1 MTSEPDDIERVPLG
15 SLKRYLATAGWR
27 RQALR
32 SGLELFALGPED
44 DEIEI
49 ILPGTSHA
57 RDAQVRIGQ
66 AIRTLTALEERD
78 PAAVVAA
85 IRAIGYDLIKSRLPD
100 SIIRHDTIKLGTAE
114 EFIRRMA
121 RLLAAS
127 AHAELHASAYFTRV
141 DGVAQRYAE
150 ECRFGHTF
158 RGSFG
163 FTVESPVGPNT
174 IVPGEAPPPAPPL
187 ERRAV
192 QRLARGLRLIEGAI
206 AHEDPGEIVRGYE
219 VGLNAN
225 ACEEL
230 AALVEVPHAGEVRL
244 DIVFS
249 PEWGVPEDVGA
260 APSFEIRHA
269 LSAEIMREAA
279 KALRHSDDERRRTII
294 GLIRTLHSNENP
306 SDLFS
311 ISGTQDVIVEW
322 ASEEHGLIRVRVSL
336 PPEEYLQAV
345 DAHKTGRIVSIHG
358 ELKPPGRF
366 WRLENPRDFTLL

>member
-1 MTSEPDDIERVPLG
+1 MTSEPDDIERIPLG

-27 RQALR
+27 RNALR
-32 SGLELFALGPED
+32 SGLELYSLGPAA

-49 ILPGTSHA
+49 VLPGTSQA
-57 RDAQVRIGQ
+57 RDVFVRIGQ
-66 AIRTLTALEERD
+66 AVHTLTALEGRD
-78 PAAVVAA
+78 TVAVIAA
-85 IRAIGYDLIKSRLPD
+85 IRAISYDLIKSRLPD
-100 SIIRHDTIKLGTAE
+100 SVIRHDTIKLGTAE

-141 DGVAQRYAE
+141 DGVAQRYAD

-174 IVPGEAPPPAPPL
+174 IVPGEAAPPAPPL
-187 ERRAV
+187 ERRTV

-206 AHEDPGEIVRGYE
+206 AREDPGEIVRGYE
-219 VGLNAN
+219 AGLNAN

-230 AALVEVPHAGEVRL
+230 AALVEVPHAGEVRI
-244 DIVFS
+244 DIAFS
-249 PEWGVPEDVGA
+249 PEWGVPDVGA

-279 KALRHSDDERRRTII
+279 KALRHSDEERRRTIV
-294 GLIRTLHSNENP
+294 GKIRTLHSNENP

-322 ASEEHGLIRVRVSL
+322 DSDEHGLIRVRVSL

-345 DAHKTGRIVSIHG
+345 DAHKTGRMVSIHG

>member
-27 RQALR
+27 RDTLR
-32 SGLELFALGPED
+32 SGLELYSLGPAS

-49 ILPGTSHA
+49 VLPGTSRA
-57 RDAQVRIGQ
+57 RDALVRIAQ
-66 AIRTLTALEERD
+66 AVHTLTALEGRD
-78 PAAVVAA
+78 PAEIIAA
-85 IRAIGYDLIKSRLPD
+85 IRAISYDLIKSRLPD
-100 SIIRHDTIKLGTAE
+100 SVIRHDTIKLGTAE

-141 DGVAQRYAE
+141 DGVAQRYAD

-174 IVPGEAPPPAPPL
+174 IEPGAAAPEAPPL
-187 ERRAV
+187 ERRTV
-192 QRLARGLRLIEGAI
+192 HRLARGLRVIEGAI
-206 AHEDPGEIVRGYE
+206 AREDPSEIVRGYE
-219 VGLNAN
+219 AGLNAN
-225 ACEEL
+225 ACDEL
-230 AALVEVPHAGEVRL
+230 AALVEVPHAGEVMIE
-244 DIVFS
+244 IVFS
-249 PEWGVPEDVGA
+249 REWGIPEDVGQ
-260 APSFEIRHA
+260 APVFEIRHA
-269 LSAEIMREAA
+269 RSAEIMREAA
-279 KALRHSDDERRRTII
+279 KALRHSDEERRRTIV
-294 GLIRTLHSNENP
+294 GKIRTLHSMENP

-322 ASEEHGLIRVRVSL
+322 DSDEHGMIRVRVSL

-345 DAHKTGRIVSIHG
+345 DAHKTGRMVSIHG

>member
-1 MTSEPDDIERVPLG
+1 MTSEPYDIERVPLG
-15 SLKRYLATAGWR
+15 SLKRYLVTTGWH
-27 RQALR
+27 RQTLR
-32 SGLELFALGPED
+32 SGLELFALGPRE

-49 ILPGTSHA
+49 LLPGTPEA
-57 RDAQVRIGQ
+57 RDTHVRIGQ
-66 AIRTLTALEERD
+66 AIRALTALEDRD
-78 PAAVVAA
+78 MAAVIAA
-85 IRAIGYDLIKSRLPD
+85 IRSISYDLIKSKLPD
-100 SIIRHDTIKLGTAE
+100 SVIRHDTIKLGTAE

-127 AHAELHASAYFTRV
+127 AHAELHASAYFNRV
-141 DGVAQRYAE
+141 DGVAQRYAD

-163 FTVESPVGPNT
+163 FTVESPVGPHTMEPRN
-174 IVPGEAPPPAPPL
+174 GAPPAPPL
-187 ERRAV
+187 ERRTV
-192 QRLARGLRLIEGAI
+192 HRLARGLRLIEGAI
-206 AHEDPGEIVRGYE
+206 AQQDPAEIVRGYE
-219 VGLNAN
+219 AGLNAN

-230 AALVEVPHAGEVRL
+230 AALVEVPHAGEVRI

-279 KALRHSDDERRRTII
+279 KALRHSDDERRRTIV

-322 ASEEHGLIRVRVSL
+322 ASDEHGLIRVRVSL

-345 DAHKTGRIVSIHG
+345 DAHKTGRMVSIHG